1 MKLGEGSRTPVTDRH
16 GSSVKGE
23 VPPFPLRNFRKLFG
37 KITFVEAWEG
47 GTPKRKVSV
56 TGVLEPSPNLKCV
69 TTELQRPRE
78 TELRSIEVTNI
89 AVTGVGRDAP
99 LIMTQTLFTVK
110 TF

>member
-23 VPPFPLRNFRKLFG
+23 VPLFPLRNFRKLFG
-37 KITFVEAWEG
+37 KITFVEAL
-47 GTPKRKVSV
+47 RKVSV

-69 TTELQRPRE
+69 TTELQRPTE

-99 LIMTQTLFTVK
+99 LIMTQTLFIVK